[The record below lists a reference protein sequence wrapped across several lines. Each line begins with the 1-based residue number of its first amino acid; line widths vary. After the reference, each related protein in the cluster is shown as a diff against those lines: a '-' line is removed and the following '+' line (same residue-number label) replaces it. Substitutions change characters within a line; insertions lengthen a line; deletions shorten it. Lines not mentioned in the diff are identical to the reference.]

1 MSEHILIESVER
13 VLRIEINRPDKKNA
27 LTRDMYTAMAD
38 AINQGEQDPSI
49 RVIVI
54 HGKEEFF
61 TAGNDLKDFQNFSK
75 PDDNTQVGDFMISVI
90 NAKKPI
96 IVAVS
101 GFAIGIGTTMLLQCA
116 LVYAGENAKFRLPFV
131 NLGVVPEFGS
141 SFLLPRLVGH
151 HRAAELFF
159 YADFFGAEKA
169 YEIGLVNKIFPTES
183 LIENTMTLAKELASK
198 PPASVRLTKSLLK
211 KNISKIAEKT
221 MINEG
226 MLFAERLRS
235 PEAAEAFRAFF
246 EKRKP
251 DFSKFS

>member
-1 MSEHILIESVER
+1 MSDYILIESEER

-27 LTRDMYTAMAD
+27 LTKDMYAAMAN

-61 TAGNDLKDFQNFSK
+61 TAGNDLKDFQNFSNA
-75 PDDNTQVGDFMISVI
+75 DDNTQVGNFMVSVI
-90 NAKKPI
+90 NAKKPLI
-96 IVAVS
+96 AAVS
-101 GFAIGIGTTMLLQCA
+101 GFAIGIGTTLLFQCD

-141 SFLLPRLVGH
+141 SFLLPRLIGH
-151 HRAAELFF
+151 HRAAELFYF
-159 YADFFGAEKA
+159 ADFFGAVSAKEF
-169 YEIGLVNKIFPTES
+169 GLVNKIFPTEK
-183 LIENTMTLAKELASK
+183 LLENTMTLAKELASK
-198 PPASVRLTKSLLK
+198 PPASMRLTKSLLK
-211 KNISKIAEKT
+211 KSTSEIAEKT

-246 EKRKP
+246 ERRKP